1 MTILNDMPD
10 FFQKNKEKEL
20 QTETEILAA
29 KAAAAIADLTDTYLA
44 QVEQDI
50 LVMHALLKQA
60 AHAKPIPRF
69 HAIRDD
75 FFVKVHDLKGQ
86 GATFGYPLLTDLGA
100 WACDYLRQKKEITD
114 KDLQVL
120 TRMLADI
127 ETVYQKRLT
136 NDGGDMGIQIRQH
149 LEQGS
154 YDR

>member
-10 FFQKNKEKEL
+10 FFQKNKEKEI

-29 KAAAAIADLTDTYLA
+29 KAAEAIADLTDTYLA

-50 LVMHALLKQA
+50 MVMRALLKQA
-60 AHAKPIPRF
+60 LHANPAGRF

-100 WACDYLRQKKEITD
+100 WTCDYLRQKKEITD

-120 TRMLADI
+120 TRVLDDI
-127 ETVYQKRLT
+127 ETVFQKRLI
-136 NDGGDMGIQIRQH
+136 NDGGDMGQQIHQR
-149 LEQGS
+149 LEQELYES
-154 YDR
+154 